1 MGKRNYAMI
10 LLSTRL
16 CMRGSDIVNLEF
28 SNINWDDGYIT
39 FMQVKTGIPQSL
51 PIQEEVGIALID
63 YIKNARPLCNTRKLF
78 ITARAPIRPMTSS
91 GYTAIVARAISH
103 AGINTEPA
111 PSWFS
116 HLATQYCYRHD
127 E

>member
-1 MGKRNYAMI
+1 MN
-10 LLSTRL
+10 
-16 CMRGSDIVNLEF
+16 
-28 SNINWDDGYIT
+28 IT

-91 GYTAIVARAISH
+91 GYTSLMSRL
-103 AGINTEPA
+103 T
-111 PSWFS
+111 
-116 HLATQYCYRHD
+116 
-127 E
+127 

>member
-1 MGKRNYAMI
+1 MI

-63 YIKNARPLCNTRKLF
+63 YIKMHVP
-78 ITARAPIRPMTSS
+78 
-91 GYTAIVARAISH
+91 Y
-103 AGINTEPA
+103 
-111 PSWFS
+111 
-116 HLATQYCYRHD
+116 ATHGNYLLRREHQLD
-127 E
+127 Q